1 MGKENVLNK
10 QLIIIYDLDINYAEG
25 LLGQLKQKE
34 GFPFE
39 VKLITTKEGLEE
51 TKEEVELL
59 LLSEGVSVTEL
70 GKNIKRVVYLSEGQQ
85 DSHHMNKYQSIDKI
99 IDYIKKHCE
108 VLKEEVSFKKSGDNL
123 LIVVYS
129 PIGGSGVTTLAGELT
144 EYLTDLDCIVYS
156 INFELISSFACK
168 READFFYDM
177 RQRQLFSHGNW
188 KSYFLEQGGAG
199 KLTTSLYNN
208 ELWNVD
214 KEDILYLIRGLRER
228 EEGAYYIFD
237 LGFLNGAMCSLL
249 NECDYWFMPW
259 REGAL
264 EQAKVANLK
273 NLLEF
278 RQMEAWEQ
286 RLIEV
291 DVWREHKEV
300 FQRLVL

>member
-1 MGKENVLNK
+1 MEKEDVLNK
-10 QLIIIYDLDINYAEG
+10 KLIIIYDLDVNYAEG
-25 LLGQLKQKE
+25 LLRQLKQKE

-39 VKLITTKEGLEE
+39 VKLITTPEGLEE

-59 LLSEGVSVTEL
+59 LLSEGVFVAEL

-85 DSHHMNKYQSIDKI
+85 DSCHMNKYQSIDKV

-108 VLKEEVSFKKSGDNL
+108 VLKEDVPFKKSGEER

-129 PIGGSGVTTLAGELT
+129 PIGGSGMTTLAGELA
-144 EYLTDLDCIVYS
+144 EYLTGLDCIVYS

-168 READFFYDM
+168 KDVDFFYDM
-177 RQRQLFSHGNW
+177 RQRQLFSNENW
-188 KSYFLEQGGAG
+188 KAYFGGQGGAG
-199 KLTTSLYNN
+199 QLTTSLYNN

-214 KEDILYLIRGLRER
+214 TEDILYLIGGLRER

-259 REGAL
+259 REGTL
-264 EQAKVANLK
+264 EQAKITNLK
-273 NLLEF
+273 KLLEF
-278 RQMEAWEQ
+278 RQMEGWKQ

-291 DVWREHKEV
+291 DVRREHKEL